1 MSFGKNQLSNISNNN
16 LISNN
21 NKIWRKNDGQRAR
34 SAARELELQQKLKL
48 QAGLKDKENASE
60 DINKLLTTTV
70 HLSDTELSAKKKEFT
85 QCVFYLDSLEPNAT
99 ASIERAIVLLGAV
112 SYFIFVAFSFFSLL
126 KRKAFFFPRHKKS
139 SFQRNA
145 LILLLQRIYQFKKI
159 CCDLI
164 VIQSK

>member
-1 MSFGKNQLSNISNNN
+1 MSFGKNQLTNISNNS
-16 LISNN
+16 LISNS
-21 NKIWRKNDGQRAR
+21 NKIWRKNDGQHAR

-60 DINKLLTTTV
+60 DINKHLTTTV

-112 SYFIFVAFSFFSLL
+112 SYFIFVAFFLWST
-126 KRKAFFFPRHKKS
+126 KRKAFFFLDTRKVLFKEMHPSYYYKEYTNSRKYV
-139 SFQRNA
+139 A
-145 LILLLQRIYQFKKI
+145 IL
-159 CCDLI
+159 
-164 VIQSK
+164 